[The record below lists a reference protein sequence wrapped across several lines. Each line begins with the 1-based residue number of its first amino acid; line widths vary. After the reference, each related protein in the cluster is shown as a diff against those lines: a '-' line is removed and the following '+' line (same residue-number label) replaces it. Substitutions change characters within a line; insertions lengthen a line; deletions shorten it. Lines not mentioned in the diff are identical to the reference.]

1 MIGEQL
7 TEEYA
12 KLNPQKTIPVLN
24 DNGFILA
31 DSHAIS
37 TYLIGKYGKDD
48 NLYPKDLVTRAR
60 IDQRLHFDNGILFTR
75 LRYFLEP
82 IFILRKPSAPEE
94 TFKKIEEAYDI
105 LEIFLKKDL
114 FMVGNKL
121 TVADF
126 CCVATASTLNFL
138 HPMDKKKH
146 ANVLDWIERCSKL
159 PFYYEFNQ
167 KGAEDLAKLYRDTV
181 AANIALSQ

>member
-1 MIGEQL
+1 MIGEHL

-37 TYLIGKYGKDD
+37 TYLIGKYGKTDA
-48 NLYPKDLVTRAR
+48 LYPKDLVTRAR

-82 IFILRKPSAPEE
+82 IFILKKTSTPDE
-94 TFKKIEEAYDI
+94 TFKKIDEAYDI
-105 LEIFLKKDL
+105 LEIFLKMDL

-121 TVADF
+121 TVADL
-126 CCVATASTLNFL
+126 CCIATASSLNLL

-146 ANVLDWIERCSKL
+146 SNVLDWIERCSKL
-159 PFYYEFNQ
+159 PFYYECNQ
-167 KGAEDLAKLYRDTV
+167 KGAEELAKMYRDSL
-181 AANIALSQ
+181 AANRAL